1 MTSRSSW
8 RAPERVHRR
17 RKRLGQHFLSDR
29 RILARIVDALEPQ
42 PNETVVEIGP
52 GQGSLTQ
59 LLAARSARLVV
70 IELDRDLAAA
80 LRTRYADRPS
90 VRVVEGDVLEIPL
103 AELSEGSPWCVTGN
117 VPYYITTPIL
127 FHALAAP
134 RPRCLV
140 FLVQKEVGDRLTAQP
155 GAPAYGALSV
165 TAQALAQVSR
175 HGTVPAGAFQP
186 PPAVDSVVVRLTPLL
201 NPLVGASEEL
211 AFKTLVQGA
220 FSLRRK
226 QMLRVVRTLF
236 DIDAAAATT
245 LLDASAIDPAVR
257 PEVLPPQSF
266 VQLLK
271 ASRDAGLEHLVAAS
285 ARRPPRLPPDSI
297 EQS

>member
-1 MTSRSSW
+1 M
-8 RAPERVHRR
+8 HRP
-17 RKRLGQHFLSDR
+17 RKRLGQHFLNDR

-42 PNETVVEIGP
+42 PNETVIEIGP
-52 GQGSLTQ
+52 GQGSLTE
-59 LLAARSARLVV
+59 LLAPRAARLVV

-80 LRTRYADRPS
+80 LRARYADRPA
-90 VRVVEGDVLEIPL
+90 VRVVEGDVLEIRL
-103 AELSEGSPWCVTGN
+103 AELSEGNPWSVTGN

-127 FHALAAP
+127 FHALVAP

-140 FLVQKEVGDRLTAQP
+140 FLVQKEVGDRLAAEP

-186 PPAVDSVVVRLTPLL
+186 PPAVDSVVVRLTPRAK
-201 NPLVGASEEL
+201 PLVTPSEEL

-245 LLDASAIDPAVR
+245 LLDASAIDPAMR
-257 PEVLPPQSF
+257 PEVLSPQSF
-266 VQLLK
+266 VQLLHT
-271 ASRDAGLEHLVAAS
+271 SRNAGLEHLVAAS
-285 ARRPPRLPPDSI
+285 ARRPPRLPPDST
-297 EQS
+297 ERN